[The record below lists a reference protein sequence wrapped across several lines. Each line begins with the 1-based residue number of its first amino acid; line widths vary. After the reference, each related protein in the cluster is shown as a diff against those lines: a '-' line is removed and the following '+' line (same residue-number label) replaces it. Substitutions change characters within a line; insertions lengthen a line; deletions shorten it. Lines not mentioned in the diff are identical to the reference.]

1 MGAALAQALCP
12 ASMLRHIRNGTLQ
25 LLKSAGIFTLVENSR
40 WRKQR
45 LLILCYH
52 GIALEEEHR
61 WIPSLYMHADLFEQ
75 RLKTLHAGNY
85 SVLPLGEAVERL
97 YRNDLPPKSVAITF
111 DDGTYDFYALAY
123 PRLKKY
129 GFTATVYQT
138 TFYCDYQL
146 PVFHLICSY
155 MLWKR
160 RGQVVRA
167 PKHAGIPEKF
177 DLRSAS
183 GRAAAQQALVTFA
196 RTEKLSEEQKDK
208 LAAEL
213 AAALELDYADLV
225 RKRILQLMRPAEIS
239 ELARDGID
247 FQLHT
252 HRHRTPRDEALFLR
266 EIRDNRSKLVQ
277 MVANSVSDH
286 FCYPSGDYHLE
297 FLPWLRQERVV
308 TATTC
313 EAGLASTHDHPL
325 LLPRFVD
332 TSAQS
337 SLQFESWLSGV
348 GAFTSRG
355 RRRHKAPVPLNQQAE
370 AARSR

>member
-1 MGAALAQALCP
+1 
-12 ASMLRHIRNGTLQ
+12 MLKHIRNGTLQ
-25 LLKSAGIFTLVENSR
+25 LLKSAGIFNLVENSR

-52 GIALEEEHR
+52 GIALEEEHK
-61 WIPSLYMHADLFEQ
+61 WIPSLYMHPDLFEQ
-75 RLKTLHAGNY
+75 RLDALRAGNY
-85 SVLPLGEAVERL
+85 SVLPLAEAIERL
-97 YRNDLPPKSVAITF
+97 YRNDLPPKAVAITF

-129 GFTATVYQT
+129 GFPATVYQT
-138 TFYCDYQL
+138 TFYCDYHL

-160 RGQVVRA
+160 RDEVVSGI
-167 PKHAGIPEKF
+167 KHPGLPERF
-177 DLRSAS
+177 DLRSAA
-183 GRAAAQQALVTFA
+183 GRSAAQQALVSFA
-196 RTEKLSEEQKDK
+196 RKNKLSEEQKDQ

-213 AAALELDYADLV
+213 AGCLDLDYSEIV
-225 RKRILQLMRPAEIS
+225 RKRILQLMRPSEIS
-239 ELARDGID
+239 ELAQKGID

-252 HRHRTPRDEALFLR
+252 HRHRTPVDEALFLR
-266 EIRDNRSKLVQ
+266 EIRDNRNKLAQ
-277 MVANSVSDH
+277 MIANSAAVH

-297 FLPWLRQERVV
+297 FLPWLHQENVV
-308 TATTC
+308 SATTC
-313 EAGLASTHDHPL
+313 EAGLASIDDHPL

-337 SLQFESWLSGV
+337 SLQFESWLTGV

-355 RRRHKAPVPLNQQAE
+355 RRRHRVPRPLHHRAE
-370 AARSR
+370 AAHSK